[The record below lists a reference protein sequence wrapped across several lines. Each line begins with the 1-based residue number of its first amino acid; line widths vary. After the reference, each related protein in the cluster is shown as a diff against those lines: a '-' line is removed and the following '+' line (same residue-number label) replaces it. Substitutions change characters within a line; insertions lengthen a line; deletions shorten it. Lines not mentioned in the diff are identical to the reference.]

1 MPASSEFLEFLTE
14 QMAGFG
20 PVSVRRM
27 FGGAGLY
34 RDGMMFGLVVD
45 DVLYLKA
52 DDDGRGE
59 FEAEGLPAFSYQTSD
74 GRNTI
79 MSFMRAPD
87 RCLDNAEEMADWCR
101 RAHEAALRSKKK
113 PSRKGKRKGPH

>member
-1 MPASSEFLEFLTE
+1 MSVNSEFLEFLTE

-34 RDGMMFGLVVD
+34 RDGAMFGLVAD

-52 DDDGRGE
+52 DGDSRGE
-59 FEAEGLPAFSYQTSD
+59 FEAEGLPAFSYQRSD

-101 RAHEAALRSKKK
+101 RAHEAAVRSKKK
-113 PSRKGKRKGPH
+113 PSRKGKRKGPR

>member
-1 MPASSEFLEFLTE
+1 MPVSSEFLEFLTE

-34 RDGMMFGLVVD
+34 RDGVMFGLVVD

-52 DDDGRGE
+52 DDDSRGE
-59 FEAEGLPAFSYQTSD
+59 FEAEALPAFSYQTSD

-79 MSFMRAPD
+79 MSFMRAPE

-113 PSRKGKRKGPH
+113 PSRKGKRTGPR